1 MSKRITEV
9 SKLKV
14 NSFIVIDDE
23 PCRIVDLA
31 TSKVGKHGSSKTRIV
46 AIGLFDGAKKDMVLP
61 SDSKVEVP
69 VIDKRNGQVVSMMG
83 NNLLLMDLET
93 YQTFETPF
101 PDDEELASKIT
112 EGVEVE
118 YWDIMG
124 RKKITRVKK

>member
-9 SKLKV
+9 SKLKE
-14 NSFIVIDDE
+14 NSFIIIDDE
-23 PCRIVDLA
+23 PCRIVSMA

-46 AIGLFDGAKKDMVLP
+46 AIGLFNGAKKDIVLP

-69 VIDKRNGQVVSMMG
+69 VVDKRNGQVISIMG
-83 NNLLLMDLET
+83 NNLMLMDLET
-93 YQTFETPF
+93 YETFETPF
-101 PDDEELASKIT
+101 PEEEELASRIS

>member
-31 TSKVGKHGSSKTRIV
+31 TSKVGKHGSAKTRIV
-46 AIGLFDGAKKDMVLP
+46 AIGLFDGSKKDIVLP

-69 VIDKRNGQVVSMMG
+69 VIEKRNGQVLSVMG
-83 NNLLLMDLET
+83 DNVMLMDLET
-93 YQTFETPF
+93 YQTFETPI
-101 PDDEELASKIT
+101 PKEEEIASKIA

-124 RKKITRVKK
+124 RKKITRVKG